1 MKKIRV
7 GVIGVGYL
15 GEHHARIYSQLD
27 GVELVGVADV
37 NKKRAEEIA
46 EKVSTVPYYG
56 YKDIINLVDAV
67 SIVIPTP
74 LHYEVASDFL
84 KNGIDILLEKPM
96 TTTLSEA
103 DSLIK
108 KAKEKRLILQIGHV
122 ERYNSAVRKLTSII
136 DRPRYIESRR
146 FGPFAER
153 VSDVDVILDLMIHDI
168 DIVLSLVN
176 SDIKSISAT
185 GVSVMTSHNDI
196 ANAHIEFKNG
206 CIANLTVSR
215 MSMDRFR
222 KISIYQPEAY
232 ITLDYKDQDIIV
244 HKRKWKRVNG
254 KRVPEIS
261 DDKINLVKEE
271 PLKSEV
277 ASFIKCV
284 KTRKRPIVSG
294 IEGRRALE
302 IALTVLEKTKKR
314 RLLFNEDPDGRS
326 KGPVSFH

>member
-7 GVIGVGYL
+7 GIIGVGYL

-37 NKKRAEEIA
+37 NKKRAEDIA
-46 EKVSTVPYYG
+46 EKTSTVPYYN

-67 SIVIPTP
+67 SIVVPTP
-74 LHYEVASDFL
+74 LHYKVASDFL

-96 TTTLSEA
+96 TTTLREA

-108 KAKEKRLILQIGHV
+108 KAKEKKLILQIGHV
-122 ERYNSAVRKLTSII
+122 ERYNSAVRTLSSVINK
-136 DRPRYIESRR
+136 PRYIESRR

-176 SDIKSISAT
+176 SDIKSVTAT
-185 GVSVMTSHNDI
+185 GVSVMTPHNDI
-196 ANAHIEFKNG
+196 ANAYIEFKSG

-215 MSMDRFR
+215 MSMDRLR
-222 KISIYQPEAY
+222 KISIYQPETH

-244 HKRKWKRVNG
+244 HKRKWKNVNG

-261 DDKINLVKEE
+261 DDKIDLVKEE
-271 PLKSEV
+271 PLKAEV

-314 RLLFNEDPDGRS
+314 RLLLNENPNGRF
-326 KGPVSFH
+326 KGAVPYN

>member
-37 NKKRAEEIA
+37 NKKRADEIA
-46 EKVSTVPYYG
+46 QKIPTRPYYS

-67 SIVIPTP
+67 SIVVPTP
-74 LHYEVASDFL
+74 LHYKVASDFL
-84 KNGIDILLEKPM
+84 KNGIDVLLEKPM

-122 ERYNSAVRKLTSII
+122 ERYNSAVRTLASII
-136 DRPRYIESRR
+136 SKPRYIESRR

-176 SDIKSISAT
+176 SDIKSITAT

-196 ANAHIEFKNG
+196 ANAYIEFKNG

-215 MSMDRFR
+215 MSIDRLR
-222 KISIYQPEAY
+222 KISIYQPETY

-244 HKRKWKRVNG
+244 HKRKWKKVNG

-271 PLKSEV
+271 PLNAEV

-284 KTRKRPIVSG
+284 KARKKPIVSG

-314 RLLFNEDPDGRS
+314 RLLLNEYPNGRF
-326 KGPVSFH
+326 KGAVSFN